1 MSTLSGTP
9 VIILKEGTQRIRGRD
24 ARRANI
30 LAAKVISEAIKTT
43 LGPKGMDKMLVDSL
57 GDVVVTNDGAT
68 ILDEID
74 VEHPAAK
81 IMVELSKTQDNEAG
95 DGTTSVVILAGELL
109 SKAEELLNK
118 NIHPVVIING
128 FRKASSK
135 ALEILRNMSLHVKK
149 EDTETLKKIA
159 MTAMHGK
166 STATEREYL
175 ADIVVK
181 VAQTVAEERDGKYF
195 VDLDQIKLVKKQGKS
210 LKESLLVKG
219 VVLDK
224 EVVHA
229 GMPKTVKEA
238 KIALIKSP
246 LEIEKTEFD
255 AEIDIRDPLQM
266 KQFMDEETKMLREM
280 VEKIK
285 KVGANV
291 VFCQKGI
298 DDMAQHFLAKA
309 EILAVRRVSSKDMDR
324 LAKATSARI
333 VTNVDNL
340 TERDVG
346 YAGLVVQRKIGDDKM
361 VFIEGCKNPK
371 AMTILIR
378 GGAEHVV
385 DEAER
390 ALHDA
395 LFVVK
400 DSIEDGLIL
409 PGGGAV
415 EAEIIK
421 EVKKYAESVSGKEQL
436 AIKSF
441 ADALEIIPRSLAEN
455 AGLDPIEIM
464 SKLTSQ
470 HKEGVK
476 NAGVDVFSGEVVDMV
491 QNGVIEPWRVKK
503 HEIKSAVEAA
513 TMILRIDDILAAKGV
528 EEKTG
533 GKEGKEGGEETE

>member
-346 YAGLVVQRKIGDDKM
+346 YAGLVAQRKIGDDKM